1 MGIGGVAAK
10 DMRDGDVIFS
20 LPLESRDAMTGEY
33 TPLALTTEL
42 VRAVGGPLGECG
54 RALAVTGA
62 GRCSGRHIIR
72 LTPGALKALEFNF
85 LKSTMLSKPLVSNIN
100 PAAPYTGAAR
110 KLAGVQ
116 ESDHD
121 FPLNSTH
128 VSLLA
133 LALVHQAAAGRER
146 DAHWHAYVDLLPR
159 EVGRCKLL
167 TPA

>member
-85 LKSTMLSKPLVSNIN
+85 LKYYAFKATGFKYQPCSPLHR
-100 PAAPYTGAAR
+100 GGEEAR
-110 KLAGVQ
+110 RGAGVR
-116 ESDHD
+116 
-121 FPLNSTH
+121 P
-128 VSLLA
+128 
-133 LALVHQAAAGRER
+133 
-146 DAHWHAYVDLLPR
+146 
-159 EVGRCKLL
+159 
-167 TPA
+167 